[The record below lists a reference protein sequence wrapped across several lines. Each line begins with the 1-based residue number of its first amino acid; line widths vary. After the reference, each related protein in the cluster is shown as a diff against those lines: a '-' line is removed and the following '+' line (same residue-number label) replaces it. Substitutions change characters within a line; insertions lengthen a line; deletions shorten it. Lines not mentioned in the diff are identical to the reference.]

1 MNKIISKEIDDYR
14 REREVLMDELSQ
26 DKDSFANQIKDELGE
41 EIKRELIKKD
51 DKVVADKPQKKRINI
66 FKRLMEICR

>member
-1 MNKIISKEIDDYR
+1 MSKIISKEIDDYR
-14 REREVLMDELSQ
+14 REREVLMDELSH

-51 DKVVADKPQKKRINI
+51 DKVVANKSQKKRINI